1 MVCDL
6 GTCSLRTQVSQ
17 LAYFAYTKQPA
28 ARKNFQPLLTLIRIQ
43 ARAKERKVRFLLS
56 NSLLHSFSLDP
67 GCGQSS
73 A

>member
-28 ARKNFQPLLTLIRIQ
+28 ACKNFQPLLTLIRIQ

-56 NSLLHSFSLDP
+56 LLHSFSLDP